1 MARARAADVNGAR
14 ELTLFLCGDVM
25 TGRGIDQVLP
35 HPVEPTLYESWIADA
50 RDYVTLAEQASG
62 PIPRPLDFHELWGDA
77 LAELTRAAPAAR
89 IANLETS
96 VTNSATPWP
105 AKGINYR
112 MHPHNVPCLT
122 VAGLDCCVLANNH
135 VMDWGVAGLIET
147 LEVLRAAGIRT
158 AGAGMDAAQARA
170 PAVLATPAGRVL
182 VYACGHESSGIP
194 AAWAATDA
202 PGVNLLPDLSAATAA
217 RIGEHCNALRQTG
230 DRLVVSIHWGGN
242 WGHAIPEEH
251 IGFAHHLIDLA
262 GADVVHGHSS
272 HHAKAVEVY
281 RDHLVLYGCGD
292 LINDYEGI
300 SGHEAFRGD
309 LSLLYF
315 PRLGAG
321 GELLGMRMTPMRMQ
335 RMQVRRASRED
346 ARWLLQTL
354 DREST
359 RFGAGM
365 VLTDDG
371 DLALR
376 WT

>member
-1 MARARAADVNGAR
+1 MNGAR

-35 HPVEPTLYESWIADA
+35 HPVEPTLYESWISDA

-62 PIPRPLDFHELWGDA
+62 PIPRPLEFHELWGDA

-112 MHPHNVPCLT
+112 MHPRNLPCLT
-122 VAGLDCCVLANNH
+122 AAGLDCCVLANNH
-135 VMDWGVAGLIET
+135 VMDWGVAGLVET
-147 LEVLRAAGIRT
+147 LEVLRAAGIHP

-217 RIGEHCNALRQTG
+217 RIGDHCNAVHQTG

-251 IGFAHHLIDLA
+251 IAFAHRLIDLA

-281 RDHLVLYGCGD
+281 RGRLVLYGCGD

-315 PRLGAG
+315 PRLGPG

-335 RMQVRRASRED
+335 RMQLRRASRED

-354 DREST
+354 DRESV